1 MEQRL
6 QKMKAPMYFAQVL
19 VNTAEEMLGSIL
31 MDTQL
36 EGNQVLT
43 LPSCSLFTSCG
54 QGHTE
59 TM

>member
-1 MEQRL
+1 
-6 QKMKAPMYFAQVL
+6 MYFAQVL

-43 LPSCSLFTSCG
+43 LPSCSLFTSCV